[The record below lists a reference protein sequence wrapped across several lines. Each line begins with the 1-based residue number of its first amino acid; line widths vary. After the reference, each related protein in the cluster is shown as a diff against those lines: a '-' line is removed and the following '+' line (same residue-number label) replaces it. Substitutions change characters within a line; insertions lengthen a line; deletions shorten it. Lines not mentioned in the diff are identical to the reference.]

1 MKVRFFLFCLALIML
16 AGCSPSLEE
25 YWQSFPKNTESWS
38 EIASPSPE
46 NAPPA
51 HQNGAEEDWELIDQ
65 NEDKRGGWS
74 LRGEEIESGYKY
86 MLVFWRSP
94 NFEWKWRLNPITMKF
109 FSPERITKED
119 LLQNVLSDYLQI
131 PRLDLSAISS
141 SVTRK
146 YDFGIRCLWS
156 YFKDERKENMPSTII
171 FPPGSGEKVFHVPH
185 KELSDQTFPYINY
198 LSEPVWLSNSSL
210 FPEYAGWYAGRPGR
224 AGKDNCV
231 IVMGRA
237 AHFSDLPFKLSGGF
251 ADATLAFIEEQNA
264 TSKCREM
271 LWHEHMLEFYNDETV
286 CILWFE
292 KNTSLREISS

>member
-46 NAPPA
+46 NAPPT

-86 MLVFWRSP
+86 TLVFWRSP
-94 NFEWKWRLNPITMKF
+94 NFEWKWRLDPITMKF
-109 FSPERITKED
+109 FSPERIIKED

-171 FPPGSGEKVFHVPH
+171 FPPGSGEKVFHLPH

-198 LSEPVWLSNSSL
+198 LSEPVWLFNSSL
-210 FPEYAGWYAGRPGR
+210 FPEYAGWYAGRPRR

-231 IVMGRA
+231 VVMGRA

-251 ADATLAFIEEQNA
+251 TDATLAFIEEQNA